1 MSENEPEQVK
11 SKTISG
17 SFYSIF
23 ASVITLSL
31 GFIRMI
37 LLLKLL
43 LPEDFGVFTQALF
56 YVALAALLRLPGLDL
71 AFIQRKKVNEQDTR
85 VYFTFKMLLL
95 IVTILLMIGLT
106 ILIIGPVY
114 PTMPM
119 LSSVLI
125 AILAVETIKG
135 LNSVQEAILT
145 RNLTFRALAGAD
157 ILSAIVTTI
166 VAPYLAWQGFGVW
179 ALFGERL
186 SAQLARSVALWG
198 LFSRPWWPRTGW
210 NRETIKWYWNFG
222 VKIWGNVTM
231 MFFIDRFDDFWIGR
245 NLGKVKLGYYSR
257 AYEFANY
264 PRRVIANPILSVFFS
279 TYSRLQSDRTNL
291 SRAFYRATSFMV
303 RTSFWFALVF
313 VHNAPEFI
321 FLLGEKW
328 LPMLVT
334 FQLMIFYT
342 MFDPLSLGASN
353 LLIAIGH
360 PEYPL
365 RTRFIQVVFFI
376 PAVIIL
382 GNWRGIEGVAIAA
395 NLMVIIGTVIL
406 FWLTHRFVDY
416 SNKKLWFWPFV
427 SLTITTGII
436 LYLESI
442 SFWSAANIWLKLVG
456 QSILITTIYGGILL
470 IFERDQ
476 IKSSWEL
483 IWSFAQPMLKNWR
496 KRVG

>member
-1 MSENEPEQVK
+1 MSEDIPEQIK

-23 ASVITLSL
+23 ASLITLSL
-31 GFIRMI
+31 GFIRMV

-95 IVTILLMIGLT
+95 IVTVLLMIGLAK
-106 ILIIGPVY
+106 LIIGPAY

-119 LSSVLI
+119 LSNVLI
-125 AILAVETIKG
+125 AILAIETLKG
-135 LNSVQEAILT
+135 LNGVQEAILT
-145 RNLTFRALAGAD
+145 RNLTFRSLAGAD
-157 ILSAIVTTI
+157 ILSAITATI
-166 VAPYLAWQGFGVW
+166 VAPYLAWQGYGVW

-186 SAQLARSVALWG
+186 SGQLARSVALWG
-198 LFSRPWWPRTGW
+198 LFSRPWWPHLAW
-210 NRETIKWYWNFG
+210 NKETIKWYWNFSI
-222 VKIWGNVTM
+222 KIWGNVIL
-231 MFFIDRFDDFWIGR
+231 MFLIDRFDDFWIGR
-245 NLGKVKLGYYSR
+245 NLGKKQLGYYSR

-264 PRRVIANPILSVFFS
+264 PRRVIANPILSVFYS
-279 TYSRLQSDRTNL
+279 TYSRLQSDRLNL
-291 SRAFYRATSFMV
+291 SQAFYRATSLMV
-303 RTSFWFALVF
+303 RTSFWLSLIFI
-313 VHNAPEFI
+313 HNAPEFI
-321 FLLGEKW
+321 LLVGPNW
-328 LPMLVT
+328 LPMLAT

-382 GNWRGIEGVAIAA
+382 GNRLGIEGVAIAA
-395 NLMVIIGTVIL
+395 NLMVLIGTVIL

-416 SNKKLWFWPFV
+416 SNRKMWFWPSV
-427 SLTITTGII
+427 SLIFTTIII
-436 LYLESI
+436 LYLKSI
-442 SFWSAANIWLKLVG
+442 AIWDNSNIWIKFIG
-456 QSILITTIYGGILL
+456 KSFLITVIYGGILL
-470 IFERDQ
+470 VFERNQ
-476 IKSSWEL
+476 IKSSWNL
-483 IWSFAQPMLKNWR
+483 IWSFINPILNNWR
-496 KRVG
+496 K